1 MKILDTVGCTFV
13 NTVIGRGSLNGVIN
27 LSFATF
33 NWTPSDDGSRVDPD
47 PAVSCR
53 LRMDKMCAVQ
63 LRDVMNELIQS
74 IEEAEAK
81 VAMGIN
87 PNNEEDVLAKPSS
100 DKIN

>member
-1 MKILDTVGCTFV
+1 MNTMDNIGATFV

-27 LSFATF
+27 VSFATF

-47 PAVSCR
+47 PVISCR
-53 LRMDKMCAVQ
+53 LRMDKLCAIQ
-63 LRDVMNELIQS
+63 LRDVMNELISS

-87 PNNEEDVLAKPSS
+87 PNNEEDVLAKPYA